1 MKIKTRLLALFLSL
15 LSLLGSQQLSADET
29 RQKINLGIFPRN
41 NPIITT
47 RMFNPLIQ
55 YLSEKL
61 HKDIVLDTPK
71 DFQSFWEKVKA
82 REYDIV
88 HFNQYHYVKSHLE
101 FGYDVVLKNIEFN
114 ESTIAG
120 AIIVRKDAN
129 INSVLDLKGKNIIFG
144 GGPRAMQSYIVA
156 KYLLQNGGLAE
167 GDYEESFSN
176 NPPNAILSAYFKQAD
191 AAGAG
196 DKVLQ
201 LQVVKSQIDTGE
213 MKYLVR
219 GEQLAHLPWAVKQGL
234 DPQLVQQFT
243 ALMRDLDKTGT
254 GKTILKKMS
263 LDGFAP
269 ATDSDYDLHRK
280 IINAVLK
287 EKY

>member
-1 MKIKTRLLALFLSL
+1 MKKHSCLFGLLISL
-15 LSLLGSQQLSADET
+15 LCLLSSQQLYAGDT
-29 RQKINLGIFPRN
+29 REKISLGIFPRN

-47 RMFNPLIQ
+47 RMFTPLVQ

-71 DFQSFWEKVKA
+71 DFQTFWEKVKA
-82 REYDIV
+82 KEYDIA
-88 HFNQYHYVKSHLE
+88 HFNQYHYVKSHKE
-101 FGYDVVLKNIEFN
+101 YSYDVVLKNIEFN

-120 AIIVRKDAN
+120 AIVVRKDSN
-129 INSVLDLKGKNIIFG
+129 INSVLDLKGKKVIFG

-156 KYLLQNGGLAE
+156 KYLLQNGGLNA
-167 GDYEESFSN
+167 GDYEESFST

-201 LQVVKSQIDTGE
+201 LQVVKNQIDTSE

-243 ALMRDLDKTGT
+243 VLMRDLDKTGA
-254 GKTILKKMS
+254 GKAILKKMS

-269 ATDSDYDLHRK
+269 ASDSDYDLHRK

>member
-1 MKIKTRLLALFLSL
+1 MKIQSRRLTLLVCIVSLFASL
-15 LSLLGSQQLSADET
+15 QVTAGEA
-29 RQKINLGIFPRN
+29 RQKINLGIFPRH

-47 RMFNPLIQ
+47 RMFNPLVQ

-61 HKDIVLDTPK
+61 NKDIVLDTPK
-71 DFQSFWEKVKA
+71 DFQTFWEKVKTKQ
-82 REYDIV
+82 YDIV
-88 HFNQYHYVKSHLE
+88 HFNQYHYVKSHKE
-101 FGYDVVLKNIEFN
+101 HGYDVVLKNIEFN

-129 INSVLDLKGKNIIFG
+129 INSVMDLKGKKVVFG

-156 KYLLQNGGLAE
+156 KYLLQNGGLAD
-167 GDYEESFSN
+167 GDYEETFST

-201 LQVVKSQIDTGE
+201 LQVVRNQIDTDE

-219 GEQLAHLPWAVKQGL
+219 GEQLSHLPWAIKHGL
-234 DPQLVQQFT
+234 DPQLAQQFAT
-243 ALMRDLDKTGT
+243 LMRDLDKSGA
-254 GKTILKKMS
+254 GKAILKKMS
-263 LDGFAP
+263 LDGFAT
-269 ATDSDYDLHRK
+269 ANDSDYDLHRK